1 MLAPFPARRKGM
13 WQRTYDRL
21 RERALEAEL
30 MADDAFDAWAAKLLD
45 RTTEQNKKGSF
56 W

>member
-1 MLAPFPARRKGM
+1 MLSRFPTRPKGM

-21 RERALEAEL
+21 REQALDAEL
-30 MADDAFDAWAAKLLD
+30 MADGAFEAWATKLLE
-45 RTTEQNKKGSF
+45 RTKQNKKGSF